1 MDRGKLVPNGA
12 VPEARDMPSMRNMYE
27 SDYWT
32 SVKKDELQR
41 GTKTFMATQA
51 PFETGY
57 VPNPAYASM
66 FAASGT
72 QETSKP
78 SNFVSS
84 LTGEEIPIE
93 QFTHNNMQPYFRG
106 TVKQNTDPDVNSTLM
121 ENFTGRGDFMIQKQE
136 TKCFFEPTANLTNI
150 CGMPNNSDYYV
161 SHMEE
166 PKARR
171 NDFPIEKIM
180 VGPGLNKG
188 YSAVPTGGFQ
198 QADTRD
204 YVGYKTVDELRPL
217 SKPKTVMP
225 SRPQGP
231 IKAPNTQRG
240 SVGEFAKNR
249 PDTYYEQSSDQW
261 LRTTGAYTK
270 DTSRPVQLVKPTA
283 RVESHVSYTG
293 NAAVVATNPGMG
305 IKDDYGKSAI
315 NVYDNERTT
324 TQTETVVSNLTSVV
338 KAVIAPFLD
347 IVRHTPK
354 EYTIDA
360 SRTFGN
366 MSAQIPDKPTLYD
379 PVNHMMRTTTK
390 ETTIHDAQ
398 VGNAR
403 AQIPEKPTL
412 YDSIDHVM
420 KTTVKETTIHDA
432 QVGNARAQIPEKA
445 TLYDPVNH
453 IMRTTIKETTIHD
466 AQVGNLKGGNQG
478 TVQLDDVAKTT
489 TKETLPVYDTTRNI
503 SGHTYRVVV
512 YNPDEVAKTTVKE
525 TTLGAK
531 NELGY
536 VSPINAEGAYTYIKV
551 EVPNTQKQFVSDN
564 DHYGVSRSVGDFRP
578 VSNEAALNAQIDG
591 TREAINIAAGHT
603 PNGAGGFTSLEPE
616 KVAVDVR
623 KPIVDSLASRA
634 VGNVTRIAQLTP
646 KIIDKCELTR
656 GVPEKANHRERGV
669 DGSLLAALKSNP
681 YNLSIN
687 PVVEY
692 DCA

>member
-12 VPEARDMPSMRNMYE
+12 VPEARDMPSMQNMYA

-41 GTKTFMATQA
+41 GTRTFMAAQA

-66 FAASGT
+66 FADPNT
-72 QETSKP
+72 QVTTKP
-78 SNFVSS
+78 TNFVSS
-84 LTGEEIPIE
+84 LTGEQIPLE

-106 TVKQNTDPDVNSTLM
+106 TVKQNTNPEGNSVLM

-150 CGMPNNSDYYV
+150 CGMPNNNDYYV

-171 NDFPIEKIM
+171 NDFPVEKIM

-188 YSAVPTGGFQ
+188 YNATPSGGFQ

-204 YVGYKTVDELRPL
+204 YVRYKTVDELRPL

-249 PDTYYEQSSDQW
+249 PDTYYEQSADQW
-261 LRTTGAYTK
+261 LHTTGAYIK

-283 RVESHVSYTG
+283 RVETHKEYTG
-293 NAAVVATNPGMG
+293 NATVVASKPGMG
-305 IKDDYGKSAI
+305 YKDDYGKSAI

-324 TQTETVVSNLTSVV
+324 TETKTVVSNITSVV
-338 KAVIAPFLD
+338 KAIIAPFLD
-347 IVRHTPK
+347 IVRNTPK
-354 EYTIDA
+354 EYTLDA

-366 MSAQIPDKPTLYD
+366 MSAQIPNKPTLYD
-379 PVNHMMRTTTK
+379 PVN
-390 ETTIHDAQ
+390 
-398 VGNAR
+398 
-403 AQIPEKPTL
+403 
-412 YDSIDHVM
+412 HVM

-466 AQVGNLKGGNQG
+466 AQVANLKGPNEA
-478 TVQLDDVAKTT
+478 TLQLDDNAKTT
-489 TKETLPVYDTTRNI
+489 TRETLPVYDTMRNI
-503 SGHTYRVVV
+503 SGHTYRVIV

-531 NELGY
+531 NEFGY
-536 VSPINAEGAYTYIKV
+536 VTPINSEGAYTYIKV
-551 EVPNTQKQFVSDN
+551 DVPNTQKQFVSDN

-578 VSNEAALNAQIDG
+578 VSNEASLNAQIDG

-603 PNGAGGFTSLEPE
+603 PNGAGGFTSLDPE
-616 KVAVDVR
+616 KVALDV
-623 KPIVDSLASRA
+623 KKTIVDSLASRA
-634 VGNVTRIAQLTP
+634 MGNVTRISQVTP

-656 GVPEKANHRERGV
+656 GVPEKATHKERGV
-669 DGSLLAALKSNP
+669 DGSLLTALKSNP